1 MIAILSEANDKYNP
15 TAVDAAFYPPAPG
28 TPQLSRGGVGI
39 ENRSALLITLCFAI
53 VTSATSRRDNFG

>member
-28 TPQLSRGGVGI
+28 TPQLSRGGW
-39 ENRSALLITLCFAI
+39 NRE
-53 VTSATSRRDNFG
+53 